1 MSTAGPLTTNRPE
14 RVAVVIP
21 AKNEE
26 QRIEATIASA
36 RSIAGADLVVVVD
49 DGSSDATAAVA
60 MGAEAIV
67 VRHKSNRGKAA
78 AMATGAQMVEMRE
91 DADRADGGAD
101 FVEEL
106 HAEPREPGHTGPLP
120 VIGDAGAVPR
130 ALLFLDA
137 DMGDSAAAAQ
147 PLVDAVL
154 NEGVDMAIALLPP
167 QDGAAGMGMVV
178 RTARSG
184 IQRATGWQPS
194 QPLSGTRC
202 ITREA
207 WEVCQPL
214 AAGWGVETSLTID
227 ALTAGFWVKEIEA
240 ELHHRAT
247 GRDLRGQLHRAAQLR
262 DVLRAL
268 ARRRHLAPE
277 IAEDQ
282 IEQEGQGTDQTV
294 PTAPGTQS
302 VASPAAPPTPAPLRA
317 SPLAPG
323 PAPGDPGGPGDTEA
337 TGDATGL
344 ATASEETASPA
355 DAVAPESAV
364 TSSGDA
370 WADDDGATWTVAEDD
385 PAARAARRREQ
396 LLLLPVDNSFSDDQ
410 TRQLG
415 DVDVDELNLAL
426 RRLPVAGAFA
436 PDDVVFL
443 AGTDLAALAEKLGAA
458 PVDGPFSTEHA
469 VIIASHLSTT
479 PAPELPP
486 SVELPLSAD
495 EYTSLVVHA
504 AVEAGNSD

>member
-1 MSTAGPLTTNRPE
+1 Y
-14 RVAVVIP
+14 
-21 AKNEE
+21 
-26 QRIEATIASA
+26 
-36 RSIAGADLVVVVD
+36 LVVVVD
-49 DGSSDATAAVA
+49 DGSTDATAAVA
-60 MGAEAIV
+60 MGAGAIV

-78 AMATGAQMVEMRE
+78 AMATGAQMVQMRE
-91 DADRADGGAD
+91 DADRADGGAG

-120 VIGDAGAVPR
+120 VIDDIGFVPR

-154 NEGVDMAIALLPP
+154 TDGVDMAIALLPP
-167 QDGAAGMGMVV
+167 QEGAAGVGLVV

-207 WEVCQPL
+207 WEACQPL

-268 ARRRHLAPE
+268 ARRRHLVPE

-282 IEQEGQGTDQTV
+282 LEDQPQDQE
-294 PTAPGTQS
+294 
-302 VASPAAPPTPAPLRA
+302 PAAPAGTPAPAEPSPTDTRA
-317 SPLAPG
+317 
-323 PAPGDPGGPGDTEA
+323 E
-337 TGDATGL
+337 
-344 ATASEETASPA
+344 
-355 DAVAPESAV
+355 
-364 TSSGDA
+364 
-370 WADDDGATWTVAEDD
+370 DDGDLWSVVEDD
-385 PAARAARRREQ
+385 PAARAESRREQ
-396 LLLLPVDNSFSDDQ
+396 LLLLPVDGGFSDDQ

-415 DVDVDELNLAL
+415 DVDADELNLAL
-426 RRLPVAGAFA
+426 RALP
-436 PDDVVFL
+436 
-443 AGTDLAALAEKLGAA
+443 
-458 PVDGPFSTEHA
+458 
-469 VIIASHLSTT
+469 
-479 PAPELPP
+479 
-486 SVELPLSAD
+486 
-495 EYTSLVVHA
+495 
-504 AVEAGNSD
+504 

>member
-91 DADRADGGAD
+91 DAARADGGD
-101 FVEEL
+101 SFVEEL

-120 VIGDAGAVPR
+120 VIDGGAPEPR

-154 NEGVDMAIALLPP
+154 ADGVDMAIALLPP
-167 QDGAAGMGMVV
+167 QAGASGMGMVV
-178 RTARSG
+178 RTARAG

-202 ITREA
+202 ITRET
-207 WEVCQPL
+207 WEECQPL

-240 ELHHRAT
+240 DLHHRAT

-282 IEQEGQGTDQTV
+282 LEMVGSSPQEADPQGRDSLETD
-294 PTAPGTQS
+294 AP
-302 VASPAAPPTPAPLRA
+302 AHDAPAA
-317 SPLAPG
+317 
-323 PAPGDPGGPGDTEA
+323 
-337 TGDATGL
+337 DA
-344 ATASEETASPA
+344 AAARSV
-355 DAVAPESAV
+355 VA
-364 TSSGDA
+364 DA
-370 WADDDGATWTVAEDD
+370 WADDDGEEWTVAEDD
-385 PAARAARRREQ
+385 PAARAAQRREQ
-396 LLLLPVDNSFSDDQ
+396 LMLLPVDGTFSDDE

-415 DVDVDELNLAL
+415 ELDVDELNLAL
-426 RRLPVAGAFA
+426 RGLPVDGAFA

-443 AGTDLAALAEKLGAA
+443 AGTDLGALAEKLTAA
-458 PVDGPFSTEHA
+458 PVDRLFSPEHA
-469 VIIASHLSTT
+469 VIIASH
-479 PAPELPP
+479 PEAPEPELPA
-486 SVELPLSAD
+486 SLQLPLSPD

-504 AVEAGNSD
+504 AVEAGNAGDDDGDRPGA

>member
-1 MSTAGPLTTNRPE
+1 MSTAGPLTANRPE

-36 RSIAGADLVVVVD
+36 RSIGDVDLVVVVD
-49 DGSSDATAAVA
+49 DGSTDATAAVA
-60 MGAEAIV
+60 MGAGAIV

-78 AMATGAQMVEMRE
+78 AMATGAQMVQMRE
-91 DADRADGGAD
+91 DADRADGGAG

-120 VIGDAGAVPR
+120 VIDDIGFVPR

-154 NEGVDMAIALLPP
+154 TDGVDMAIALLPP
-167 QDGAAGMGMVV
+167 QEGAAGVGLVV

-207 WEVCQPL
+207 WEACQPL

-268 ARRRHLAPE
+268 ARRRHLVPE

-282 IEQEGQGTDQTV
+282 LEDQPQDQE
-294 PTAPGTQS
+294 
-302 VASPAAPPTPAPLRA
+302 PAAPA
-317 SPLAPG
+317 
-323 PAPGDPGGPGDTEA
+323 E
-337 TGDATGL
+337 
-344 ATASEETASPA
+344 
-355 DAVAPESAV
+355 
-364 TSSGDA
+364 
-370 WADDDGATWTVAEDD
+370 DDGDLWSVVEDD
-385 PAARAARRREQ
+385 PAARAESRREQ
-396 LLLLPVDNSFSDDQ
+396 LLLLPVDGGFSDDQ

-415 DVDVDELNLAL
+415 DVDADELNLAL
-426 RRLPVAGAFA
+426 RALPVDGAFA

-443 AGTDLAALAEKLGAA
+443 AGTDLAALAETLRAA
-458 PVDGPFSTEHA
+458 PVDGPFSPEHA
-469 VIIASHLSTT
+469 VIIASHQGV
-479 PAPELPP
+479 PAPELPAA
-486 SVELPLSAD
+486 LQTPLSPD

-504 AVEAGNSD
+504 AVEAGNSEGDDGGPGREAPER